1 MSYDTRGLKRQPGT
15 NEGARRTRLTEDDLK
30 ALGLQFEPGV
40 KCPSCA
46 TPLDEHSDADCLV
59 VLMNALKV
67 AAKKMAQAQE
77 KAEQLEEI
85 ASVVTLWMTST
96 QPDRADHYTELLDLV
111 RERETGG

>member
-1 MSYDTRGLKRQPGT
+1 
-15 NEGARRTRLTEDDLK
+15 
-30 ALGLQFEPGV
+30 
-40 KCPSCA
+40 
-46 TPLDEHSDADCLV
+46 
-59 VLMNALKV
+59 MNALKV

-96 QPDRADHYTELLDLV
+96 QPDQADHYTELLALV